1 MLARIHDA
9 GAISVPLVR
18 QIDRFTRSDRNVL
31 TCHIVAR
38 TAAIGLAVTFAL
50 DATRHLMAGV
60 VRLPVAVVLLAWD
73 RTRCRAMTHD
83 IGRHLSL
90 TIRYLALAVFGTA
103 PVVAVPWKAIAV
115 VEWVGHL
122 SLAPPE
128 KSFAAR
134 VAAACTQAW
143 RSPYVR
149 AVACLTVVAALGAAG
164 WHFAPF
170 ATIEEEPSTP
180 SPLPP
185 PTPDP
190 IVSPLVVSAPVPAF
204 EFPMPSY
211 QVMRGVALAACSLGG
226 ACYVRPKVVALAA
239 RVQMVMKGIKKLA
252 TRDMI
257 FGFPPKLLVSLAVGI
272 PVGLFTSSCLTGVAV
287 GIGITAFA
295 EKKIK
300 QWRIEA
306 NNARAGAVE
315 TGV

>member
-1 MLARIHDA
+1 MPARVHDA

-50 DATRHLMAGV
+50 DATRHLIAGV

-73 RTRCRAMTHD
+73 RTRCRAMTQD
-83 IGRHLSL
+83 ISRHLSL
-90 TIRYLALAVFGTA
+90 TIRYLALAVFGA
-103 PVVAVPWKAIAV
+103 PLVAAVPWKATAV
-115 VEWVGHL
+115 VEWVGQL

-143 RSPYVR
+143 RSPYVP
-149 AVACLTVVAALGAAG
+149 AVAGLTALAALGVAR

-170 ATIEEEPSTP
+170 CDDRRRTLTTP
-180 SPLPP
+180 IT

-190 IVSPLVVSAPVPAF
+190 IEAPLVVPAPPPAF
-204 EFPMPSY
+204 AFPMPSY
-211 QVMRGVALAACSLGG
+211 QVMGGVALAACSLSG
-226 ACYVRPKVVALAA
+226 AYYVRPKVVALAV
-239 RVQMVMKGIKKLA
+239 RVHVVMEGIKKLA

-257 FGFPPKLLVSLAVGI
+257 FGFPPELLVSLAVGI
-272 PVGLFTSSCLTGVAV
+272 PVALFTSSCLMGVAV
-287 GIGITAFA
+287 AIGSTAFA
-295 EKKIK
+295 EKKIG

-306 NNARAGAVE
+306 NNARAQAPVTE
-315 TGV
+315 